1 MKTSGNSFW
10 VDVDTSEVQAM
21 FDRLAK
27 AGATPKDIQPI
38 LRKAATPLRDDAK
51 AKTPVN
57 NRTVNTLHAIARK
70 HYRGGKFSI
79 KVQIHKPG
87 NLRRSVAIFKSK
99 RNKFILYVGNIVG
112 RKAANDG
119 WYGRLIHSGFKAGG
133 KTSVAPNPF
142 MDKAF
147 ESKSGQVLE
156 ILKDGLL
163 ELIEK
168 YENK

>member
-21 FDRLAK
+21 FTRLAK
-27 AGATPKDIQPI
+27 AGATPKEIQPI

-51 AKTPVN
+51 SKTPVN
-57 NRTVNTLHAIARK
+57 QRNVNTLHAVARK
-70 HYRGGKFSI
+70 HYGGGKFSI

-87 NLRRSVAIFKSK
+87 NLRRSVAIFRSK
-99 RNKFILYVGNIVG
+99 RNQFVLYVGNIVG

-119 WYGRLIHSGFKAGG
+119 WYGRLIHTGFKAGG

-147 ESKSGQVLE
+147 EAKSSQVIEIIKSG
-156 ILKDGLL
+156 LL
-163 ELIEK
+163 ALIEK
-168 YENK
+168 YEK